1 MYSHK
6 IFEIFKNPSNAGGL
20 QGSNGIG
27 KYIDEICGDFVKIYL
42 KIDDEQVITEA
53 RFKTMGSVGTIV
65 ASSAVCSLVVDST
78 LAEAQELTAEDILEI
93 TGEYPLDKMYCLD
106 FAIRGLNL
114 AIADY
119 YQKIEKDDKPK
130 RKKSEDKK
138 PKAKK
143 VVEEPVAIDM
153 GEEVEEKQTTI
164 EPQEVEDVKET
175 IEVTEDEAT
184 TPKEEIITK
193 QKTTE
198 SSKQEYFDFFDDE
211 EEQTIVTNETN
222 EDKTA
227 DLSLD
232 ELQEEEDQEYLD
244 EDDLEYDEFGD
255 PYMDND
261 DYEHSQEVK
270 EKEQSLDPVDLFLRG
285 GDSGLEIRNL
295 SSSDRISITTTTEET
310 VNIKATRMVEES
322 KTFTPI
328 VETKIIS
335 DEEMKKLSSGKKEEK
350 NESKVSKAKAMFD
363 AMFEE

>member
-27 KYIDEICGDFVKIYL
+27 KYVDEICGDFVKIYL
-42 KIDDEQVITEA
+42 KIDDEQIITEA

-65 ASSAVCSLVVDST
+65 ASSALCSLVVDSS
-78 LAEAQELTAEDILEI
+78 LAEAQELTAEDILEV
-93 TGEYPLDKMYCLD
+93 TGEYPLDKMYSLD

-138 PKAKK
+138 TKAKK
-143 VVEEPVAIDM
+143 VKEEPIAMDLNQDI
-153 GEEVEEKQTTI
+153 
-164 EPQEVEDVKET
+164 
-175 IEVTEDEAT
+175 EDELDIIE
-184 TPKEEIITK
+184 PKEEVIETTVKAAETTKEYKKEEVIT
-193 QKTTE
+193 Q
-198 SSKQEYFDFFDDE
+198 SSKQEFFDFYDE
-211 EEQTIVTNETN
+211 EEQTSVTDETN
-222 EDKTA
+222 EDRTE

-244 EDDLEYDEFGD
+244 EDDLEYDEFGY
-255 PYMDND
+255 PYIDND
-261 DYEHSQEVK
+261 DYDHSQEVK
-270 EKEQSLDPVDLFLRG
+270 EKEQALDPVDLFLRG
-285 GDSGLEIRNL
+285 GDSGLEIHNL
-295 SSSDRISITTTTEET
+295 SSGDRISITTTTEET

-335 DEEMKKLSSGKKEEK
+335 DEEMKKLSKGKKEEK
-350 NESKVSKAKAMFD
+350 SESKVSKAKAMFD